1 MGFTRLELI
10 LVELQEWVEGLI
22 QIFFWAIV
30 MICAAGVGLLIGA
43 FALIFAFWESRVTV
57 ALLEMGVFALVVM
70 GAMYMLM
77 RRLRMQRSLLVAT
90 LAEFA
95 KDRELFKRPHNPDG
109 PSVSPVSPVS
119 PVPAVPPEAPP
130 L

>member
-1 MGFTRLELI
+1 MGFTRLELMF
-10 LVELQEWVEGLI
+10 VELQEWVEGLI
-22 QIFFWAIV
+22 RIFFWAIV
-30 MICAAGVGLLIGA
+30 MIFAAAVALLIGA

-57 ALLEMGVFALVVM
+57 ALIEMGAFALLVI
-70 GAMYMLM
+70 GAMYMLR
-77 RRLRMQRSLLVAT
+77 RRLRMQRGLLVAT

-95 KDRELFKRPHNPDG
+95 KDRELFKRPHIPDG
-109 PSVSPVSPVS
+109 PSVP